1 MPAPGLASRIYLEE
15 IYELRRG
22 RGREKMVSENY
33 LGTVKIRQYSNRQS
47 LFVYAKKRRHNI
59 TGV

>member
-1 MPAPGLASRIYLEE
+1 MPAPGPASRIYLEE

-22 RGREKMVSENY
+22 RGREKMMSENY
-33 LGTVKIRQYSNRQS
+33 LGTIKIRQHSNRQN
-47 LFVYAKKRRHNI
+47 LFVLCEKRRHNI